1 MLYSVPLTASTAA
14 MCLPTALE
22 TFLCLIVVWYK
33 FWVQLQM
40 ATTEPEDP
48 ATLPSTVSQLAPS
61 LGGFDV
67 RSQMLVDFQLSCS

>member
-1 MLYSVPLTASTAA
+1 MLYSVPLTTSTAA

-22 TFLCLIVVWYK
+22 SFSCLMVVWYNV
-33 FWVQLQM
+33 WGQLQM

-48 ATLPSTVSQLAPS
+48 GTLISTVSQLVPS

-67 RSQMLVDFQLSCS
+67 